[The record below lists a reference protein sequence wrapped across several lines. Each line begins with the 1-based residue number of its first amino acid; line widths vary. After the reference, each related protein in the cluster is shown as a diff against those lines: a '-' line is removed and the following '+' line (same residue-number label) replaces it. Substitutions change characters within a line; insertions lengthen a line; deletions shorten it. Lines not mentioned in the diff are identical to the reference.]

1 MKNSAMQLTKAYIHD
16 NKQFI
21 EGNVA
26 EHLMLTIEAVS
37 NYSEYL
43 ADEEIEE
50 YVNAS
55 PERKA
60 EIELEVESWIR
71 DNFNFDISEFEY

>member
-1 MKNSAMQLTKAYIHD
+1 MKTSAMQLTKAYIHD

-21 EGNVA
+21 VGNVA

-43 ADEEIEE
+43 SDEETEE
-50 YVNAS
+50 YENAS
-55 PERKA
+55 FERKA
-60 EIELEVESWIR
+60 EIEAEIESWIK
-71 DNFNFDISEFEY
+71 DNFNLDISEFEY

>member
-16 NKQFI
+16 NAKFI
-21 EGNVA
+21 AGNVA

>member
-16 NKQFI
+16 NAKFI
-21 EGNVA
+21 AGNVA

-43 ADEEIEE
+43 SDKETEE
-50 YVNAS
+50 YKNAS
-55 PERKA
+55 SERKA
-60 EIELEVESWIR
+60 EIEAEIESWIK
-71 DNFNFDISEFEY
+71 DNFNLDISEFEY